1 MSIAPGLQVYFMSF
15 MPYADLPADHARY
28 HSMWVDYPNNLY
40 DPEKGHAFYTRYL
53 SEFVLADTLGFDGL
67 VVNEHHS
74 TAYSMMPACSLIA
87 AALIPQTRRA
97 KICIFGTPVN
107 LEYPNRLAEEYAM
120 LDVMS
125 GGRLELAFP
134 LGTGMEYWSNAT
146 QLNPATARARFRESM
161 DVVLKAWTEDGPSTF
176 DGEFYNYRYLN
187 VWPKPYQK
195 PHPPIFVVG
204 TGSPSTMAYA
214 AEKGYGYSVV
224 FIPIEAQLKAFEWLR
239 AEWRK
244 YGHEPRP
251 DMITFNVLAYVGET
265 DEEAEREGKPH
276 ILNFFNNFLR
286 TTPRYLA
293 PPGYVSVDEFRRR
306 AMTPNV
312 HGEARWEDLI
322 GQNRIITGTPER
334 VAEAIAGWL
343 EQAGSN
349 KLIVNLQLADMPHWK
364 TVKNLT
370 LFGEQVLPRL
380 RKLSPPPTSA
390 NGVSTTPAAGLPT
403 LASAD

>member
-1 MSIAPGLQVYFMSF
+1 MGF
-15 MPYADLPADHARY
+15 MPYADLPADHHRY
-28 HSMWVDYPNNLY
+28 PSMWVDYPNRLY
-40 DPEKGHAFYTRYL
+40 DPVKGHALYNRYL
-53 SEFVLADTLGFDGL
+53 SEYVLADQLGYDGL

-87 AALIPQTRRA
+87 AALIPQTQRA
-97 KICIFGTPVN
+97 KICVFGTPVN

-134 LGTGMEYWSNAT
+134 LGTGMEYWANAN
-146 QLNPATARARFRESM
+146 QLNPATARARLRESM
-161 DVVLKAWTEDGPSTF
+161 DIVLQAWTQDGPSTF
-176 DGEFYNYRYLN
+176 DGEFFNYRYLN
-187 VWPKPYQK
+187 VWPKPFQK

-224 FIPIEAQLKAFEWLR
+224 FIPIQGQLAAFAWLR
-239 AEWRK
+239 EQWRAH
-244 YGHEPRP
+244 GHEPRP
-251 DMITFNVLAYVGET
+251 DMITFNALVYVGET

-293 PPGYVSVDEFRRR
+293 PPGYVSIDEFRRR
-306 AMTPNV
+306 AMTPAL
-312 HGEARWEDLI
+312 HGEASWGDLTA
-322 GQNRIITGTPER
+322 QNRVIAARPER

-343 EQAGSN
+343 EDAGSN

-364 TVKNLT
+364 TVKNMT
-370 LFGEQVLPRL
+370 LFAEQVLPVL
-380 RKLSPPPTSA
+380 RKLSPAVHSSA
-390 NGVSTTPAAGLPT
+390 NNVVVVNA
-403 LASAD
+403 

>member
-1 MSIAPGLQVYFMSF
+1 MSIPPGLQVYFMGF
-15 MPYADLPADHARY
+15 MPYADLPPDHAKY
-28 HSMWVDYPNNLY
+28 PSVWVDLPNSLY
-40 DPEKGHAFYTRYL
+40 DPKTGHALYQRYL
-53 SEFVLADTLGFDGL
+53 SEFVLADKLGYDGV

-87 AALIPQTRRA
+87 AALIPQTQHA
-97 KICIFGTPVN
+97 KICVFGTPVN

-134 LGTGMEYWSNAT
+134 LGTGMEYWANAT

-161 DVVLKAWTEDGPSTF
+161 DVVLKAWTEDGPTTF
-176 DGEFYNYRYLN
+176 DGEFFNYRYLN
-187 VWPKPYQK
+187 VWPRPYQK
-195 PHPPIFVVG
+195 PHPPIYVVG

-224 FIPIEAQLKAFEWLR
+224 FIPIEAQLRAFDWLR
-239 AEWRK
+239 EQWTQH
-244 YGHEPRP
+244 GHQPRP
-251 DMITFNVLAYVGET
+251 DMITFNVLTYVAET
-265 DEEAEREGKPH
+265 EEAAEREGKPH

-293 PPGYVSVDEFRRR
+293 PPGYVSVEEFRRR
-306 AMTPNV
+306 AMTPNL
-312 HGEARWEDLI
+312 HGEAHWEDLVE
-322 GQNRIITGTPER
+322 QNRIAVGTPER
-334 VAEAIAGWL
+334 VAELIAGWL

-349 KLIVNLQLADMPHWK
+349 KVIVNLQLADMPHWK

-370 LFGEQVLPRL
+370 LFAEEVMPRL
-380 RKLSPPPTSA
+380 RKLSPPLVES
-390 NGVSTTPAAGLPT
+390 
-403 LASAD
+403 ASALAGVA